1 MRYHVS
7 YIRSV
12 YRFEL
17 SLLVHGYCLLCETSQ
32 SNIGVMKK
40 VTGLLCF
47 VLLKMCLR
55 ITKSP
60 RADWRNK
67 YWQLR
72 AKSDKSNFVLDE
84 GTTACS
90 SDIRK
95 IFCVFMR

>member
-32 SNIGVMKK
+32 SNIGVVKQ

-47 VLLKMCLR
+47 VVLKMCLR

-72 AKSDKSNFVLDE
+72 ATSEKSNFSLDECTIPCSSDKS
-84 GTTACS
+84 
-90 SDIRK
+90 K